1 MPTTGIGGSEGEI
14 GSQKPCRACSDFTSW
29 AKIQK
34 GAYQA
39 GSRRPPTKTDEIGSS
54 PDSVSLRNHLNSSYL
69 AGGR

>member
-39 GSRRPPTKTDEIGSS
+39 GSRPPPTKADDNSS
-54 PDSVSLRNHLNSSYL
+54 SSDDVSL
-69 AGGR
+69 